1 MSGAALGLVLA
12 RPARLLGEEA
22 FFSELVAGME
32 EALSPHGLS
41 VLLHMVPDHEAEQ
54 ATWRRWDADRLLD
67 ALVVV
72 DLLVDDSRL
81 RTLADLRLPAVVL
94 GGPPDGLPV
103 SSVYVDDDAAARAVV
118 EGLADLG
125 HRHLGRVS
133 GPRRLW
139 HTARRDE
146 AFADECAR
154 RGMTIRTLEGDYT
167 EEAGARLTRDLLGT
181 GLPLTALVFDNDAM
195 AAAGLAQAAAAG
207 LRVPQELS
215 VVAWDDSTLCR
226 LTSPALSVIAVDV
239 HAMGEQ
245 LAGVVLDAV
254 AGGPRRCHRAAPHR
268 LLLRRS
274 TAPAPAGPSSAA
286 RSSSAARVPGTRRP

>member
-1 MSGAALGLVLA
+1 MTGAAVGLVLA

-22 FFSELVAGME
+22 FFMELVAGME

-41 VLLHMVPDHEAEQ
+41 VLLHMVANHDAEQ
-54 ATWRRWDADRLLD
+54 ATWRRWDADHLVD

-81 RTLADLRLPAVVL
+81 RTLAGLRLPSVVL
-94 GGPPDGLPV
+94 GGPAHGLPV
-103 SSVYVDDDAAARAVV
+103 SSVHVDDDAAARAVV
-118 EGLADLG
+118 EGLHHLG

-146 AFADECAR
+146 AFADECAQ
-154 RGMTIRTLEGDYT
+154 RGMTVRTLEGDYT
-167 EEAGARLTRDLLGT
+167 EEAGGRLTRELLGA
-181 GLPLTALVFDNDAM
+181 GLPITALVFDNDAM

-207 LRVPQELS
+207 LKVPQELS
-215 VVAWDDSTLCR
+215 VIAWDDSTLCR

-245 LAGVVLDAV
+245 LAGVVLDAIS
-254 AGGPRRCHRAAPHR
+254 GGPRQCHRAAPHQ
-268 LLLRRS
+268 LVLRRS
-274 TAPAPAGPSSAA
+274 TGRAKAGQSRPAVPPSA
-286 RSSSAARVPGTRRP
+286 RIPMP